1 MSKAISTTA
10 IAAVM
15 FAVACQVH
23 ASGSSYSDLQAWLAQ
38 YEQAP
43 ADGLAP
49 GTYGHDKLADLTPYL
64 APGFIDHFDFA
75 ELEFEIFETQ
85 HYLPHRWY
93 QEATARHVDQATI
106 GDDGMLEGYIA
117 GRPFSNEAIDAASLE
132 QTGLMVAWN
141 RIHRWQY
148 YGYRLNETIMAY
160 LVPTPDGAAGEL
172 LDGMEGGGHVDR
184 HLSMTYH
191 RVYLSK
197 LSNLPDQGYRMD
209 VAGSDEL
216 LYKEHME
223 LLSPFDVAGMQF
235 VIERPLD
242 QRLGDQVNSYLPSER
257 RVRRLSAKERA
268 DSFMGTV
275 WTMDDFEGF
284 SGLVTDNTWT
294 LIGRKVAPQVVNSKH
309 EHARYH
315 GPMSIIPLDRWQ
327 LRPCYVVEAIPK
339 WEGHRYGRRV
349 MFIDQETYTIG
360 LTLIFDRSDA
370 LVKVFQIVHASSDD
384 LVDPEPSLTIPR
396 WRSSIGIDLKDGTAT
411 IARAM
416 KPTEFVTMKPSKVRQ
431 LFSISN
437 LTSGR

>member
-1 MSKAISTTA
+1 MRKVILSIAI
-10 IAAVM
+10 IAVM
-15 FAVACQVH
+15 FAIAWQSY
-23 ASGSSYSDLQAWLAQ
+23 AADSSYSGLQAWLAQ

-49 GTYGHDKLADLTPYL
+49 GTYGQGQFADLAPYL
-64 APGFIDHFDFA
+64 APGYIDQFDFVD
-75 ELEFEIFETQ
+75 LEFEIFETQ
-85 HYLPHRWY
+85 HYQPHRLY
-93 QEATARHVDQATI
+93 QEATARHVDQGTI
-106 GDDGMLEGYIA
+106 GDDGMLEGYVA
-117 GRPFSNEAIDAASLE
+117 GQPFSREAIEAATAE
-132 QTGLMVAWN
+132 QAGLMIAWN
-141 RIHRWQY
+141 QIHRWQY

-160 LVPTPDGAAGEL
+160 IVPTADGAAGEL
-172 LDGMEGGGHVDR
+172 LEGMEGGGHVDR
-184 HLSMTYH
+184 HVSMTYH
-191 RVYLSK
+191 RVYISK
-197 LSNLPDQGYRMD
+197 LSDLPEQGYRMD

-223 LLSPFDVAGMQF
+223 LLSPFDVAGTQF

-275 WTMDDFEGF
+275 WTLDDFEGF

-294 LIGRKVAPQVVNSKH
+294 LIGRKVVPQVLNSKH

-315 GPMSIIPLDRWQ
+315 GPMSVVPLDRWQ

-339 WEGHRYGRRV
+339 WDGHRYGRRV
-349 MFIDQETYTIG
+349 MFVDQESFTIG

-370 LVKVFQIVHASSDD
+370 LIKIFQTVYASSDE
-384 LVDPEPSLTIPR
+384 LVDPDPSLTVPR
-396 WRSSIGIDLKDGTAT
+396 WRSSIGIDLRDSTAT

-416 KPTEFVTMKPSKVRQ
+416 KPTEFLTMKPSKVRQ